1 MSKLVIGIASGKYIR
16 QRSIDIA
23 AGRIVPKKDDPKIWV
38 TSMDSMARL
47 LNEENLAML
56 QIIRKQH
63 PETISALA
71 KIIGREQSNVSRT
84 LSRMANFHL
93 VELVEAHGK
102 KMPQVDWDEL
112 TFRMADAA

>member
-16 QRSIDIA
+16 QRTIDIA
-23 AGRIVPKKDDPKIWV
+23 AGRIVPKKGDPKIWV

-56 QIIRKQH
+56 KIIREKH
-63 PETISALA
+63 PDTVSALA
-71 KIIGREQSNVSRT
+71 KLIGREQGNVSRT

-93 VELVEAHGK
+93 VELVENNGRK
-102 KMPQVDWDEL
+102 TPQVDWDEL
-112 TFRMADAA
+112 IFKMAEAA

>member
-1 MSKLVIGIASGKYIR
+1 MNKLVIGIASSKYIR

-23 AGRIVPKKDDPKIWV
+23 AGRIVPNQDDPKVWV

-56 QIIRKQH
+56 QIIREKH

-71 KIIGREQSNVSRT
+71 KLVGREQSNVSRT

-93 VELVEAHGK
+93 VEFVDTNGGK
-102 KMPQVDWDEL
+102 SPQVDWNEL
-112 TFRMADAA
+112 SFKMAEAA